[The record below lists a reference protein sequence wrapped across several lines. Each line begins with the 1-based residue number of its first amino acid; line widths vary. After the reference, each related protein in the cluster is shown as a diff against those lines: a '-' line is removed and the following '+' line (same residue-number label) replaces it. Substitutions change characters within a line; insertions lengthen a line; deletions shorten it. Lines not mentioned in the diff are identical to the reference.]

1 MVKGLLNRRGERRL
15 SRDEKAKLTR
25 ESLLAAGCKVVAAE
39 GYASASIAKI
49 AETAGVAQGTFYNYF
64 IDRQALFDELLPYE
78 GVRML
83 MTIEEAARKSP
94 PGLSRELTR
103 FNEFLRYVA
112 DNDGF
117 YRVLYEAEVF
127 APDAHRIHVAN
138 IVSGYRRSLKRGM
151 SAGHVADLTD
161 DQIDCIVYQLLGM
174 RAYSAMQI
182 HYEKTASRR
191 TRIIDDAMYIYER
204 IIRASLLIDTT
215 RADASL
221 SSVDVQDRA

>member
-1 MVKGLLNRRGERRL
+1 M
-15 SRDEKAKLTR
+15 
-25 ESLLAAGCKVVAAE
+25 AAGCKVVAAE

-78 GVRML
+78 GIRML
-83 MTIEEAARKSP
+83 TAVEEAARKSP
-94 PGLSRELTR
+94 PGLARELTR

-112 DNDGF
+112 DNEGF

-151 SAGHVADLTD
+151 SSGHVATLTD

-174 RAYSAMQI
+174 RAYSTMQI
-182 HYEKTASRR
+182 HYETNSNCKA
-191 TRIIDDAMYIYER
+191 RIIEDPMYIYER
-204 IIRASLLIDTT
+204 IIRASLLIDQAEEGKPL
-215 RADASL
+215 ADAANIQK
-221 SSVDVQDRA
+221 DVVSR